1 MAALTVDEFLDWME
15 GVARVLPAAAPL
27 AVLARLVR
35 KYPAHFHADV
45 AGLVP
50 AAERRM
56 REPERQAKW
65 RKMGIPIPASLRIR
79 TPEPERRTPPPAPAL
94 GIEEAR
100 RILAH
105 AVEKFRDWRSSQ
117 AAVPA

>member
-1 MAALTVDEFLDWME
+1 MALTYDEFASWAEQAEAAVPQVLS
-15 GVARVLPAAAPL
+15 GFAR
-27 AVLARLVR
+27 RVR
-35 KYPAHFHADV
+35 KFPNVVIPF
-45 AGLVP
+45 LP
-50 AAERRM
+50 KIEQRM
-56 REPERQAKW
+56 RDPQLQTKW

-79 TPEPERRTPPPAPAL
+79 TPEPERRTPPPAAAL